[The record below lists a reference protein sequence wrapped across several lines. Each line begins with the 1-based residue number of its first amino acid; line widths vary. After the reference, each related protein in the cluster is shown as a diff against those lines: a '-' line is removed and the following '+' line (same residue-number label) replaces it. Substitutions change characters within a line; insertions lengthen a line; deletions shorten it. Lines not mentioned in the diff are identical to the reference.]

1 MFKKNHEFKT
11 SKDTQKSD
19 IRRFI
24 LTFVAFV
31 VVFGTVSLVV
41 ILKHNNL
48 SIREMF
54 VDETTEETQ
63 ETLSEDTP
71 TALPIISGEKQI
83 MLYCADSTGKELYFL
98 NVVDVN
104 LTDKSVRVIP
114 LNPDGKTSKG
124 TTYNEVLQKEG
135 GRALADALEKD
146 NKFKIDKYIG
156 SNENTFALAI
166 NYLDGIEYNIQ
177 NRVEYRNDDYT
188 LILTKGKQ
196 TIKGETLLKYFRYCK
211 KDEPNG
217 MRIQGDII
225 STMVK
230 QYLVDD
236 NFDRSKRVITNVMSK
251 LNSET
256 DITFVESMQAVP
268 TMKALVGDS
277 KFQTK
282 VILDD
287 KYLK

>member
-1 MFKKNHEFKT
+1 MFNKNHEFKT
-11 SKDTQKSD
+11 SKDTQKGD
-19 IRRFI
+19 IRRFV
-24 LTFVAFV
+24 LAFVAFV

-48 SIREMF
+48 SMREMF
-54 VDETTEETQ
+54 VDETTDETQ

-71 TALPIISGEKQI
+71 TSLQAISGENQI
-83 MLYCADSTGKELYFL
+83 LLYCADSTGKELYFI
-98 NVVDVN
+98 NIVDVN
-104 LTDKSVRVIP
+104 LTDKNVRVIP
-114 LNPDGKTSKG
+114 LNPDGKASNG
-124 TTYNEVLQKEG
+124 ITYNEILQKEG

-166 NYLDGIEYNIQ
+166 NYLDGIEYDIQ

-188 LILTKGKQ
+188 LILTQGKQ

-211 KDEPNG
+211 KDETSG
-217 MRIQGDII
+217 MRVQGDII
-225 STMVK
+225 SAMIN
-230 QYLVDD
+230 QYLVDE

-251 LNSET
+251 LDSET
-256 DITFVESMQAVP
+256 DITFVEAMQAVP
-268 TMKALVGDS
+268 VMKSLVGNS
-277 KFQTK
+277 NFETK